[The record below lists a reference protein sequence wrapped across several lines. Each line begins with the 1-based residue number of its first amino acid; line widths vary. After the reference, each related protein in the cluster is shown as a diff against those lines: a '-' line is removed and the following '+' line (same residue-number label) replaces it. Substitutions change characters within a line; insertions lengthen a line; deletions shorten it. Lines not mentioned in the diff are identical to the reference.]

1 MQIPDEL
8 LATVTDQEFK
18 RIERI
23 ADTLRFTADQPL
35 ARDPHPSLS
44 HFPPKHQTGIHWIIH
59 AGTDL
64 FKNAE
69 PSALTHAF
77 QTWEFSRTL
86 AEISKTYE
94 DMYTLTL
101 GALLHDIGK
110 ILIPLSILGK
120 PGRLT
125 NDERIVVQ
133 KHALFGALIV
143 ERLGPFFSRASSVVF
158 MHHEEWGGGGY
169 PQRLSRDETPIEARI
184 VHLADVV
191 SALSCDRVY
200 RKKLPSEEVK
210 AVVVRM
216 QADRQVFDPHLIEY
230 LDHIL

>member
-1 MQIPDEL
+1 MEIPNEL
-8 LATVTDQEFK
+8 LATVTDQEL
-18 RIERI
+18 RSIERI
-23 ADTLRFTADQPL
+23 ADTLCFAADQPL

-44 HFPPKHQTGIHWIIH
+44 HFPSKHQTRIHWIVH

-64 FKNAE
+64 FKNSE
-69 PSALTHAF
+69 PSALQHAF
-77 QTWEFSRTL
+77 QTWEFSRKL
-86 AEISKTYE
+86 AEVSRVYE

-110 ILIPLSILGK
+110 ILIPLAILGK

-125 NDERIVVQ
+125 NDERAVVQ

-143 ERLGPFFSRASSVVF
+143 ERLGPFFSRASSIVL

-200 RKKLPSEEVK
+200 RKKISQQGVK
-210 AVVVRM
+210 EAVVRM
-216 QADRQVFDPHLIEY
+216 QTDRQVFDPNLIQY
-230 LDHIL
+230 LDQII